1 MIIGLM
7 GFECVSPNKGCEA
20 LGYSFVSILR
30 EICNDDFALY
40 VFSNDEL
47 GRFVKYYD
55 DLTIIQNPLRI
66 KDISAKTIRAMAKC
80 DFIFDITLGDSFSD
94 IYSKEQCLGNLRF
107 KYLAEMFCKKY
118 VLLPQ
123 TYGPF
128 SDEGVKKKASRVISK
143 AFKVYSRDKK
153 SKAYIQHLLP
163 SADVFETTD
172 LAFVLPYDKSL
183 FTIDHKKLNIGIN
196 VSGLLWKG
204 GFTGKNQFKMSFDY
218 KKFIDKSIQILLEDD
233 GIEIH
238 LIPHVIDLKND
249 SYDDDYKCQKE
260 LAEKYN
266 ILMAPAFENPIQA
279 KSYISEMDCFIGS
292 RMHSTIAAISS
303 GVPTLPVSYSRKFEG
318 LFETLEYPYI
328 IHGNDSTIE
337 EAIVSIYGIK
347 NSLKD
352 MKEKVIHSKNISDR
366 MIDDFRN
373 DLKTL
378 ISDGEIL

>member
-20 LGYSFVSILR
+20 LGYSFVNILR
-30 EICNDDFALY
+30 ETYNDDFVLY

-55 DLTIIQNPLRI
+55 DLTIIRKPLKI
-66 KDISAKTIRAMAKC
+66 KDSSAKTIRAMAKC
-80 DFIFDITLGDSFSD
+80 DFIFDVTLGDSFSD

-128 SDEGVKKKASRVISK
+128 SDEKVKKKASRVISK
-143 AFKVYSRDKK
+143 AFKVYSRDKQ
-153 SKAYIQHLLP
+153 SKRYIQHLLP
-163 SADVFETTD
+163 SANVFETTY
-172 LAFVLPYDKSL
+172 LAFLLPYDKDL
-183 FTIDHKKLNIGIN
+183 FTIDHNMMNIGIN

-218 KKFIDKSIQILLEDD
+218 KEFIEKLIQILLEDD

-238 LIPHVIDLKND
+238 LIPHVIDLKDD

-266 ILMAPAFENPIQA
+266 IHMAPAFENPIQA
-279 KSYISEMDCFIGS
+279 KSYISNMDCFIGS
-292 RMHSTIAAISS
+292 RMHSTIASISS

-328 IHGNDSTIE
+328 IHVNISRLE
-337 EAIVSIYGIK
+337 EAIISVYGIR
-347 NSLKD
+347 NNLKD
-352 MKEKVIHSKNISDR
+352 MKEKVMHSKNLSDR
-366 MIDDFRN
+366 MINDFSS
-373 DLKTL
+373 DLKIL
-378 ISDGEIL
+378 ISDGKIL